1 MGEKINQIKAKWR
14 GMRAS
19 SGFHNFVLFLACV
32 VVATIFWFVMT
43 LNDSVTRTCDITLKI
58 QDVPD
63 SVTFINDPP
72 ETFHVTI
79 RDKGTNMLRSGL
91 FGHPSMGLNFRDYSD
106 KGIFRVSKS
115 DITSAVKHTFGSNA
129 QIIGISLDSLYLHYT
144 TQKGRRVPIV
154 VVEDLTAVPG
164 MVICDAALPMERS
177 ALLYSYEDKLD
188 TITRVYTQPIIR
200 RNLDAT
206 TEVTVQLQPIPAVKI
221 VPSSVKVKIPV
232 EPLVRKEEMVTVNA
246 TNVPQGES
254 LLLFPNRVEV
264 SYFVPM
270 SLFNANVVPVEVAV
284 DYHDI
289 YNYASSRLPLR
300 IHSFEDYVQ
309 SPQLHTDSVEYT
321 FVKQ

>member
-1 MGEKINQIKAKWR
+1 MGQKLNRIKAKWR

-19 SGFHNFVLFLACV
+19 TGFHNSVLFLAFV
-32 VVATIFWFVMT
+32 AVATVFWFVMT
-43 LNDSVTRTCDITLKI
+43 LNDSVTRTCDIELKI

-72 ETFHVTI
+72 ATFHVTI
-79 RDKGTNMLRSGL
+79 RDKGTSLLRSGL
-91 FGHPSMGLNFRDYSD
+91 FGHPKMGLNFRDYAD
-106 KGIFRVSKS
+106 KGLFRVSKS
-115 DITSAVKHTFGSNA
+115 EVTATVKHTFGSNA

-144 TQKGRRVPIV
+144 TQQGRRVPIV

-164 MVICDAALPMERS
+164 MVISDGAIPLERS

-232 EPLVRKEEMVTVNA
+232 EPLVRKEELVTVTA
-246 TNVPQGES
+246 ANVPPGES

-264 SYFVPM
+264 SYYVPM
-270 SLFNANVVPVEVAV
+270 SIFNANVVPVEVAV
-284 DYHDI
+284 DYNDI
-289 YNYASSRLPLR
+289 YRYSGSKLPVR
-300 IHSFEDYVQ
+300 IHGFEEYVE
-309 SPQLHTDSVEYT
+309 SPKLHTDSVEYT
-321 FVKQ
+321 LVKQ